1 MTIWLC
7 IGLLPIVG
15 KWTFL
20 FSPEMMNKE
29 SLTVMSKVIK
39 LYSLGELHSMYLLKR
54 WMSGPQFTDLL
65 KQLLSVQEALNLHK
79 HAPNCLKQK
88 QSFVIEMEPEDHIE
102 RSDAAS
108 TRKRL

>member
-29 SLTVMSKVIK
+29 SLTVMLKVIK
-39 LYSLGELHSMYLLKR
+39 LYSLGELHSMYLIKR

-65 KQLLSVQEALNLHK
+65 KQLISAQEALNLHK
-79 HAPNCLKQK
+79 HAPNCLKQE
-88 QSFVIEMEPEDHIE
+88 QSFVIEMEPEEPE
-102 RSDAAS
+102 RRDAAS